1 MRLNETLAQGT
12 RIFVDRYFTTIRLLE
27 LLLAK
32 RIAVTGTIMKS
43 RVPAAVHLMHK
54 NVMKKISKDLANKLE
69 K

>member
-27 LLLAK
+27 LSLAK

-43 RVPAAVHLMHK
+43 RVPACSFNAQK
-54 NVMKKISKDLANKLE
+54 CNEKDIEGLSE
-69 K
+69 QT